1 MSGAQPYT
9 RADQSRADHDLPVGV
24 SAAATVTTAATAT
37 PIHHAAIAAS
47 MPPQQT
53 PCRLSAAPTILSVA
67 ARGGYRK
74 FVI

>member
-1 MSGAQPYT
+1 MSGRPAPH
-9 RADQSRADHDLPVGV
+9 RADQSRAEQDPPVGV

-47 MPPQQT
+47 MPSQQT